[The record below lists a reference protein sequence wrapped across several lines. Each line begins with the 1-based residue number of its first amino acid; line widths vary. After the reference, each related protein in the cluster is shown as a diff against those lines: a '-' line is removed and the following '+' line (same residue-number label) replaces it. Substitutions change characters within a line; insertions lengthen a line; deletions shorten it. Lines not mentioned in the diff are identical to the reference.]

1 MYTLQLDGLFHEV
14 HADHGRVTKTGF
26 LCYGWLIYKNGK
38 IIAHGYGGFA
48 QRNHA
53 TSNIA
58 EYLALIEGLEAL
70 KDMGAGNEKIKVMGD
85 YKTVIE
91 QMKGTASINCPRMR
105 KMQQRASN
113 LCRNL
118 RITDWNWIPRKQ
130 NRQADLLTRF
140 AMRQI
145 RGNALD
151 YHNTIKTL
159 TDNSRASRRD
169 HHMLPLVDL
178 RIYQPVGAFA

>member
-1 MYTLQLDGLFHEV
+1 
-14 HADHGRVTKTGF
+14 
-26 LCYGWLIYKNGK
+26 
-38 IIAHGYGGFA
+38 
-48 QRNHA
+48 
-53 TSNIA
+53 
-58 EYLALIEGLEAL
+58 
-70 KDMGAGNEKIKVMGD
+70 MGAGNEKIKVMGD
-85 YKTVIE
+85 SKTVIE

-113 LCRNL
+113 LCRSL

-159 TDNSRASRRD
+159 TDNSRASRHD

>member
-1 MYTLQLDGLFHEV
+1 MYTLQFDGLFHEV

-85 YKTVIE
+85 SKTVIE

-113 LCRNL
+113 LCRSL